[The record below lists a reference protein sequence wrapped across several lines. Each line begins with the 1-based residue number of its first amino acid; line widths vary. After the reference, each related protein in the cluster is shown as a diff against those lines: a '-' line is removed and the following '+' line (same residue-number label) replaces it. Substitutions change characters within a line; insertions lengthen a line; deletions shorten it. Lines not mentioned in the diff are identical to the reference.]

1 MVLGYQGEN
10 KYFWVG
16 ERPYPTIAHG
26 FKQVPSS
33 SLSFGLPVEEKQLEW
48 FMDHVLLAWVALNS
62 FNYSR
67 QGIGL
72 ILAKPCGSGGRFLL
86 VTDFVFQCLGGTLVG
101 WWVSSLGLPFILVFC
116 WPLFWSL
123 GLLII
128 LIVYFII
135 IFNNQR
141 AFVSSLWTCLVFLV
155 LLILFIIKYSICW
168 FFF

>member
-1 MVLGYQGEN
+1 MNGKKSQVASFFSLLWKRWPKTSGANRLLPSWIVAWCLSLLFTWVSQLGQAQGDASYGILLSTSVRENYQ
-10 KYFWVG
+10 
-16 ERPYPTIAHG
+16 
-26 FKQVPSS
+26 S
-33 SLSFGLPVEEKQLEW
+33 
-48 FMDHVLLAWVALNS
+48 
-62 FNYSR
+62 
-67 QGIGL
+67 
-72 ILAKPCGSGGRFLL
+72 GSKDTFLL